1 LLAFSRRQPLDVKVL
16 DVNKLLRHLAAF
28 LKPSLG
34 EQVQLEV
41 VGAGGVW
48 QVETDEGQLETAIL
62 NLALNARDAMPE
74 GGKLTIEASNTYLDE
89 LYCSK
94 NAEVRPGQY
103 VEISVTDNGAGM
115 APEIVARAFE
125 PFFTNK
131 QAGQGTGLGLSQ
143 VYGFVKQTG
152 GHVKIYSELRHGTTV
167 KMYLPRAQAAAV
179 TGEQEPKEA
188 TMPPARG
195 QETILVV
202 EDDEDVRAFIVET
215 LRELN
220 YTVLEAGDTPSALK
234 ILDNQADVD
243 LMLTDVILPGANG
256 RDLARTAAGVRPNLE
271 VLFMTGYSRNAIVH
285 SGRLDQGVQLIQKPF
300 SQASLAA
307 KIRSILD

>member
-1 LLAFSRRQPLDVKVL
+1 
-16 DVNKLLRHLAAF
+16 
-28 LKPSLG
+28 
-34 EQVQLEV
+34 
-41 VGAGGVW
+41 
-48 QVETDEGQLETAIL
+48 
-62 NLALNARDAMPE
+62 
-74 GGKLTIEASNTYLDE
+74 
-89 LYCSK
+89 
-94 NAEVRPGQY
+94 Y
-103 VEISVTDNGAGM
+103 VEISVTDSGGGM
-115 APEIVARAFE
+115 APDTVARAFE

-152 GHVKIYSELRHGTTV
+152 GHVKIYSELGHGTTV

-220 YTVLEAGDTPSALK
+220 YTVLQAPDMPSALK
-234 ILDNQADVD
+234 ILDNQAAVD

-256 RDLARTAAGVRPNLE
+256 RDL
-271 VLFMTGYSRNAIVH
+271 
-285 SGRLDQGVQLIQKPF
+285 
-300 SQASLAA
+300 
-307 KIRSILD
+307 